1 MKTIK
6 ALEKSFYSFRD
17 KSLQKALRSGR
28 FGPGRAGVTAQ
39 TNPPDQNI
47 PRGYSGLA
55 HFIPRGLNQAS
66 LEYTPPAQINPP
78 IEIAEKITF
87 IIEKTHI
94 MK

>member
-1 MKTIK
+1 MARCRFLSEMYVFLPPTKT
-6 ALEKSFYSFRD
+6 S
-17 KSLQKALRSGR
+17 R
-28 FGPGRAGVTAQ
+28 FPLPYVTGVTAQ